1 MKNIIRYVL
10 TFILTMALITFLLV
24 NLFSTTILNEQYIL
38 SKLQEVDY
46 YNKMYDYVQSCFE
59 KYIGQSGLDEEILN
73 NVVSKEKIKKDT
85 QIIISNI
92 YDGTKE
98 EIDTQE
104 IKENLK
110 QNINNSLNN
119 QKLTSSQQTAIDTFI
134 EEIVKEYSNAMTHT
148 SYENKINQQYVKFMK
163 YLEIAQKAILVI
175 LGVSIIILVLVS
187 LKRIYRAISMVGIS
201 LLSTGVLFELVNWY
215 INTKIKIQT
224 ITIFNDTISETVR
237 NILQEILGKI
247 QGQGII
253 LLVLGIVLIIIP
265 VMIHYF
271 SKYKLQKIS
280 DVEE

>member
-163 YLEIAQKAILVI
+163 YLEIAKKAILVI

-247 QGQGII
+247 QRQGII

>member
-73 NVVSKEKIKKDT
+73 NVVSKEKIKNDT

-163 YLEIAQKAILVI
+163 YLEIAKKAILVI

>member
-73 NVVSKEKIKKDT
+73 NVVSKEKIKNDT

-163 YLEIAQKAILVI
+163 YLEIAKKAILVI

-201 LLSTGVLFELVNWY
+201 LLSTGVLFEWVNWY

>member
-1 MKNIIRYVL
+1 
-10 TFILTMALITFLLV
+10 
-24 NLFSTTILNEQYIL
+24 
-38 SKLQEVDY
+38 
-46 YNKMYDYVQSCFE
+46 
-59 KYIGQSGLDEEILN
+59 
-73 NVVSKEKIKKDT
+73 
-85 QIIISNI
+85 
-92 YDGTKE
+92 
-98 EIDTQE
+98 
-104 IKENLK
+104 
-110 QNINNSLNN
+110 
-119 QKLTSSQQTAIDTFI
+119 
-134 EEIVKEYSNAMTHT
+134 MTHT

-163 YLEIAQKAILVI
+163 YLEIAKKAILVI

-187 LKRIYRAISMVGIS
+187 LYRIYRAISMVWIS

-280 DVEE
+280 DVEEWTKEEKWKK

>member
-163 YLEIAQKAILVI
+163 YLEIAKKAILVI

-247 QGQGII
+247 QGEGII

>member
-1 MKNIIRYVL
+1 
-10 TFILTMALITFLLV
+10 MALITFLLV

-163 YLEIAQKAILVI
+163 YLEIAKKAILVI

-247 QGQGII
+247 QGEGII

>member
-10 TFILTMALITFLLV
+10 TFILTMALITFLLI

-110 QNINNSLNN
+110 QNINDSLNN

-163 YLEIAQKAILVI
+163 YLEIAKKAILVI

-187 LKRIYRAISMVGIS
+187 LKRIDKSISMAGIS
-201 LLSTGVLFELVNWY
+201 ILSTGILFELINWY

-253 LLVLGIVLIIIP
+253 LLALGIVLIIIP

-271 SKYKLQKIS
+271 SKYKLQKAS

>member
-1 MKNIIRYVL
+1 MKNIIRHVL

-73 NVVSKEKIKKDT
+73 NVVSKEKIKNDT

-110 QNINNSLNN
+110 QNINNRLNN

-163 YLEIAQKAILVI
+163 YLEIAKKAILVI

-201 LLSTGVLFELVNWY
+201 LLSTGVLFELDNWY

>member
-163 YLEIAQKAILVI
+163 YLEIAKKAILVI

>member
-1 MKNIIRYVL
+1 MKNIIKYVL

-163 YLEIAQKAILVI
+163 YLEIAKKAILVI

>member
-163 YLEIAQKAILVI
+163 YLEIAKKAILVI

-187 LKRIYRAISMVGIS
+187 LKRIYRAIPMVGIS